1 MSVSLIR
8 KSKTNEATHIKSS
21 CDMIVLKPIIYF
33 YSNPTRTR
41 GNTMFYT
48 YTKETNDLL
57 HNRHKK
63 RNATCIKHK
72 SYSEDNEINYR
83 NKIISWKE
91 AYELSDVSDFDLD

>member
-33 YSNPTRTR
+33 YSNPTKTR

-48 YTKETNDLL
+48 YTKETYDLL
-57 HNRHKK
+57 HNRQKK
-63 RNATCIKHK
+63 RNEHASNISH
-72 SYSEDNEINYR
+72 IA
-83 NKIISWKE
+83 KIMKLII
-91 AYELSDVSDFDLD
+91 VIR